1 MSRPLFVSQPLDE
14 TVRDRRRRRGLISA
28 VITGA
33 VLVHLAG
40 LVVATAV
47 VVARF
52 YSQPKATFEIPREI
66 RIPVPD
72 REHKMTLARHEAVAP
87 KPTFNDRLVSTR
99 PAAFSLPEM
108 PKLDMDQLLPLDP
121 SQIISDQVSSLVGS
135 SGLGS
140 GMGNGGAGIGGM
152 GGTSLSFFG
161 IKTEAR
167 RILLLFDV
175 SGSVVNKAKASGVP
189 LSRIKEETSELISKL
204 PINCRYSIIQF
215 VRNFKPFSEELV
227 AASPTNKD
235 LAHQWIETQWD
246 ESGMMPAGGQG
257 VKSTIPNGLPFVL
270 DYAFSL
276 KPDTIFLISDG
287 SFEQTTPTDGNR
299 KVPGDEFEAQLKR
312 LQSAAGKEVPI
323 HFIGFQMRPEDNT
336 TWRRL
341 AQRSGGKFREMG
353 R

>member
-1 MSRPLFVSQPLDE
+1 MSAPLVVSQPLDE
-14 TVRDRRRRRGLISA
+14 SMRDRKRRRGLISA
-28 VITGA
+28 VIMGA
-33 VLVHLAG
+33 VLVHVAG

-66 RIPVPD
+66 RVPVQD
-72 REHKMTLARHEAVAP
+72 REHKMTMARHEAVAP

-99 PAAFSLPEM
+99 PTAFALPEM

-121 SQIISDQVSSLVGS
+121 SEIVSDQISSMVGS

-140 GMGNGGAGIGGM
+140 GMGNGGAGSGGM

-175 SGSVVNKAKASGVP
+175 SGSVVNKANASGVP

-204 PINCRYSIIQF
+204 PVNSRYSLIQF
-215 VRNFKPFSEELV
+215 VRNYKAFSDELV
-227 AASPTNKD
+227 AASPANKD
-235 LAHQWIETQWD
+235 LAHQWIETQWN

-257 VKSTIPNGLPFVL
+257 VKSRVPNGLPFVL
-270 DYAFSL
+270 EHAFSL

-287 SFEQTTPTDGNR
+287 SFEQTTATDGNR
-299 KVPGDEFEAQLKR
+299 KVPAEEFEEQVKR
-312 LQSAAGKEVPI
+312 LQKEAGKEVPI
-323 HFIGFQMRPEDNT
+323 HFIGFQMRPEDLA
-336 TWRRL
+336 TWRRIS
-341 AQRSGGKFREMG
+341 QRSGGKFRQMG

>member
-1 MSRPLFVSQPLDE
+1 MQAALSAPASHSP
-14 TVRDRRRRRGLISA
+14 RRRGL
-28 VITGA
+28 
-33 VLVHLAG
+33 LVTVFLVALGLHIAG
-40 LVVATAV
+40 LFVAGV
-47 VVARF
+47 WIVARYF
-52 YSQPKATFEIPREI
+52 AEPPATFTVPTRDI
-66 RIPVPD
+66 RVPVQS
-72 REHKMTLARHEAVAP
+72 REHKMTMAKHEAMAP
-87 KPTFNDRLVSTR
+87 KPTFSDRIVSAR
-99 PAAFSLPEM
+99 PTAFSLPEM
-108 PKLDMDQLLPLDP
+108 PKIDMDQLLPLDP
-121 SQIISDQVSSLVGS
+121 SQIVSDQISGMVGS
-135 SGLGS
+135 GGMGS
-140 GMGNGGAGIGGM
+140 GMGSGGGRGSGGL
-152 GGTSLSFFG
+152 GGTGLSFFG

-189 LSRIKEETSELISKL
+189 LERIKEETSELISKL
-204 PINCRYSIIQF
+204 PVNCRYSIIQF

-299 KVPGDEFEAQLKR
+299 KVPGDDFEAQLKR
-312 LQSAAGKEVPI
+312 LQAAAGKEVPI
-323 HFIGFQMRPEDNT
+323 HFIGFQMRPEDNA